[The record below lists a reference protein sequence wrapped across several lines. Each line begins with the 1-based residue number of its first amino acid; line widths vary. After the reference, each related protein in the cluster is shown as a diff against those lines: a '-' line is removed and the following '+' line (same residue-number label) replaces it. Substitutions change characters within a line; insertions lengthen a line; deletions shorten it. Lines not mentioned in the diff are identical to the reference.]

1 MRSLQYAGTGHSTRI
16 GRPTLL
22 RRKARQVPEH
32 PLIPAA
38 IEVLASTPAVM
49 RAMLAPLPANLV
61 EQPGEGGWSA
71 RDVVAHLASRQ
82 NIAIAGRIN
91 AVLEQ
96 PGATMPGVPES
107 LMDVTQYRSKPFPAL
122 LSEFE
127 DGRVEAVALV
137 RSLTPEQLDWRGVH
151 QGVGELSIA
160 EVIHHLAFH
169 DLLHVSQAAQLALSP
184 LEPLRGAM
192 RVFR

>member
-1 MRSLQYAGTGHSTRI
+1 
-16 GRPTLL
+16 
-22 RRKARQVPEH
+22 VPDH
-32 PLIPAA
+32 PLIPGA

-49 RAMLAPLPANLV
+49 RAMLAPLPASLI
-61 EQPGEGGWSA
+61 EQPGKGGWSA

-82 NIAIAGRIN
+82 SIAIAGRIN
-91 AVLEQ
+91 AVLAQ

-107 LMDVTQYRSKPFPAL
+107 LMDVAQYRSQPFAEL

-127 DGRVEAVALV
+127 EGRAEAVALLRNV
-137 RSLTPEQLDWRGVH
+137 TPDQLDRRGLH
-151 QGVGELSIA
+151 HGVGELTIA

-169 DLLHVSQAAQLALSP
+169 DLVHVSQAAQLALSP

>member
-1 MRSLQYAGTGHSTRI
+1 MSDYA
-16 GRPTLL
+16 
-22 RRKARQVPEH
+22 
-32 PLIPAA
+32 LIPAA

-49 RAMLAPLPANLV
+49 RAMLAPLPQGLI
-61 EQPGEGGWSA
+61 EQPGKEGWSA

-82 NIAIAGRIN
+82 RIAIIGRIN

-107 LMDVTQYRSKPFPAL
+107 LMDVVQYRSQPFAEL

-127 DGRVEAVALV
+127 DGRTEAVALLRTV
-137 RSLTPEQLDWRGVH
+137 TSDQLDWRGVH
-151 QGVGELSIA
+151 HGVGELTIA

-169 DLLHVSQAAQLALSP
+169 DLLHVSQAAQLASSP